1 MSNIAVIGAGA
12 AGMMS
17 AILIA
22 EQGHSVTVFEQNER
36 IGKKLYI
43 TGKGRCNFTNAC
55 SRDNFLSSVISNPR
69 FLYSAYDTMDS
80 EAVIDFF
87 ERHGMKTKIE
97 RGNRAF
103 PASDK
108 SADVIDTLRDAM
120 RRQGVKVRLRSRV
133 TRILTDEERVTG
145 LAVLNPDEGV
155 EKCLDFD
162 RVIVATGG
170 LSYPSTGATGDGL
183 RFAGELGLRVTK
195 TSPSLVPIECEERY
209 CEEMQGLSLRN
220 VELHIKS
227 GKKEVFNEFGE
238 MMFTH
243 FGVTGPL
250 ILTASARIG
259 QLIGKKELRTY
270 IDLKPAVSEEKLDD
284 RILRLFAENPNKA
297 VQNVVNELYPAKMLP
312 VILALC
318 GIDSGKKVHDVTKG
332 ERLQIVQMT
341 KRFPLTFT
349 RLRGYNEA
357 VITKGGVSVREIDP
371 GSMEAKKIEGIHF
384 VGEVLDVDALTGG
397 FNLQIAWCTAA
408 QCAKAIGPG
417 RKEM

>member
-69 FLYSAYDTMDS
+69 FLYSAFETMNS

-108 SADVIDTLRDAM
+108 SADVIDTLRNAM
-120 RRQGVKVRLRSRV
+120 RRQGVKVRLRNRV
-133 TRILTDEERVTG
+133 LRILTDEERVTG
-145 LAVLNPDEGV
+145 LAVMNLDDGA

-162 RVIVATGG
+162 QVIVATGG

-250 ILTASARIG
+250 ILTASAEIG
-259 QLIGKKELRTY
+259 QMIGKKELRTY

-284 RILRLFAENPNKA
+284 RILRLFAENRNKA

-312 VILALC
+312 VILAQC
-318 GIDSGKKVHDVTKG
+318 GIDPGRKIHDITKG

-349 RLRGYNEA
+349 MLRGYNEA

-371 GSMEAKKIEGIHF
+371 GSMEVKKIPGLYF

-408 QCAKAIGPG
+408 QCAKAIGPNA
-417 RKEM
+417 

>member
-87 ERHGMKTKIE
+87 ERHGMKTKLE

-103 PASDK
+103 PAS
-108 SADVIDTLRDAM
+108 
-120 RRQGVKVRLRSRV
+120 GV

-220 VELHIKS
+220 VELHIKN

>member
-1 MSNIAVIGAGA
+1 
-12 AGMMS
+12 MMS

-22 EQGHSVTVFEQNER
+22 EQGHAVTVFEQNER

-55 SRDNFLSSVISNPR
+55 TRDTFLSSVIDNPR

-80 EAVIDFF
+80 GAVIEFF
-87 ERHGMKTKIE
+87 ESRGMRTKIE

-120 RRQGVKVRLRSRV
+120 KRAGVKVRLGCRV
-133 TRILTDEERVTG
+133 LSILAEEGKVTG
-145 LAVLNPDEGV
+145 LVVKSSDQEAERSFQ
-155 EKCLDFD
+155 FD

-183 RFAGELGLRVTK
+183 RFARDLGLRVTP
-195 TSPSLVPIECEERY
+195 TSPSLVPIECAERY
-209 CEEMQGLSLRN
+209 CAEMQGLSLRN

-227 GKKEVFNEFGE
+227 GKKEVFREFGE

-259 QLIGKKELRTY
+259 QLIGKKELRTC

-284 RILRLFAENPNKA
+284 RLLRLFAENRNKD
-297 VQNVVNELYPAKMLP
+297 VQNVVSELYPAKMLP
-312 VILALC
+312 VILALS
-318 GIDSGKKVHDVTKG
+318 GIEPGKKVHDITKG
-332 ERLQIVQMT
+332 DRMTIIQMT
-341 KRFPLTFT
+341 KRFPLTFE

-371 GSMEAKKIEGIHF
+371 GSMESKKTAGLHF
-384 VGEVLDVDALTGG
+384 IGEVLDVDALTGG

-408 QCAKAIGPG
+408 QCARAIGPNT
-417 RKEM
+417 

>member
-220 VELHIKS
+220 VELHIKN

-297 VQNVVNELYPAKMLP
+297 VQNVVNELFLAKMLP

-318 GIDSGKKVHDVTKG
+318 GIDAGKKVHDVTKG

>member
-145 LAVLNPDEGV
+145 LAVLNPDDGV

-220 VELHIKS
+220 VELHIKN

-243 FGVTGPL
+243 FGVTGPF

-312 VILALC
+312 VILDLC
-318 GIDSGKKVHDVTKG
+318 GIDAGKKVHDVTKG

-349 RLRGYNEA
+349 RLRDYNEA

>member
-1 MSNIAVIGAGA
+1 MSNIAIIGAGA

-22 EQGHSVTVFEQNER
+22 EQGHAVTVFEQNER

-55 SRDNFLSSVISNPR
+55 TRDTFLASVIDNPR

-80 EAVIDFF
+80 DAVIEFF
-87 ERHGMKTKIE
+87 ENHGMRTKVE

-108 SADVIDTLRDAM
+108 SSDVIDTLRDTMKRA
-120 RRQGVKVRLRSRV
+120 GVKVRLGCRV
-133 TRILTDEERVTG
+133 LSILAEEGKVTG
-145 LAVLNPDEGV
+145 LVVKSSDE
-155 EKCLDFD
+155 EAERTLRFD

-183 RFAGELGLRVTK
+183 RFARELGLRVTP
-195 TSPSLVPIECEERY
+195 TSPSLVPIECGERY
-209 CEEMQGLSLRN
+209 CAEMQGLSLRN

-227 GKKEVFNEFGE
+227 GKKEVFREFGE

-250 ILTASARIG
+250 ILTASAKIG
-259 QLIGKKELRTY
+259 QMIGKKELRVY

-284 RILRLFAENPNKA
+284 RLLRLFAENRNKD
-297 VQNVVNELYPAKMLP
+297 VQNVVSELYPAKMLP
-312 VILALC
+312 VILALS
-318 GIDSGKKVHDVTKG
+318 GIEPGKKVHDITKG
-332 ERLQIVQMT
+332 ERLAIIQMT
-341 KRFPLTFT
+341 KRFPLTFE

-371 GSMEAKKIEGIHF
+371 GSMEAKKTAGLHF
-384 VGEVLDVDALTGG
+384 IGEVLDVDALTGG

-408 QCAKAIGPG
+408 QCAKAIGPNV
-417 RKEM
+417 

>member
-1 MSNIAVIGAGA
+1 
-12 AGMMS
+12 MMS

-145 LAVLNPDEGV
+145 LAVLNPDDGV

-220 VELHIKS
+220 VELHIKN

-243 FGVTGPL
+243 FGVTGPF

-259 QLIGKKELRTY
+259 HLIGKKELRTY

-312 VILALC
+312 VILDLC
-318 GIDSGKKVHDVTKG
+318 GIDAGKKVHDVTKG

-349 RLRGYNEA
+349 RLRDYNEA

>member
-133 TRILTDEERVTG
+133 TKILTDEERVTG
-145 LAVLNPDEGV
+145 LAVLNPDDGV

-220 VELHIKS
+220 VELHIKN

-312 VILALC
+312 VILDLC
-318 GIDSGKKVHDVTKG
+318 GIDAGKKVHDVTKG

>member
-133 TRILTDEERVTG
+133 TRILTEEERVTG
-145 LAVLNPDEGV
+145 LAVLDPDDGV

-209 CEEMQGLSLRN
+209 CEKMQGLSLRN
-220 VELHIKS
+220 VELHIKN
-227 GKKEVFNEFGE
+227 GKKEVFDEFGE

-284 RILRLFAENPNKA
+284 RIIRLFTENPNKA
-297 VQNVVNELYPAKMLP
+297 VQNVVNELFPAKMRP

-318 GIDSGKKVHDVTKG
+318 GIDAGKKVHDVTKG

-371 GSMEAKKIEGIHF
+371 GSMEAKKTEGIHF

-408 QCAKAIGPG
+408 QCAKAIGPKC
-417 RKEM
+417 KET

>member
-145 LAVLNPDEGV
+145 LAVLNPDDGV

-227 GKKEVFNEFGE
+227 GKKEVFDEFGE

-312 VILALC
+312 VILDLC
-318 GIDSGKKVHDVTKG
+318 GIDAGKKVHDVTKG

-357 VITKGGVSVREIDP
+357 VITKGGVSGREIDP

>member
-55 SRDNFLSSVISNPR
+55 SRDNFLSSVISNSR

-120 RRQGVKVRLRSRV
+120 RRQGVKVRLRSRI

-227 GKKEVFNEFGE
+227 GKKEVFDEFGE

>member
-12 AGMMS
+12 ASMMS

-69 FLYSAYDTMDS
+69 FLYSAFETMNS

-108 SADVIDTLRDAM
+108 SADVIDTLRNAM
-120 RRQGVKVRLRSRV
+120 RRQGVKVRLRNRV
-133 TRILTDEERVTG
+133 LRILTDEERVTG
-145 LAVLNPDEGV
+145 LAVMNLDDGA

-162 RVIVATGG
+162 QVIVATGG

-250 ILTASARIG
+250 ILTASAEIG
-259 QLIGKKELRTY
+259 QMIGKKELRTY

-284 RILRLFAENPNKA
+284 RILRLFAENRNKA

-312 VILALC
+312 VILAQC
-318 GIDSGKKVHDVTKG
+318 GIDPGRKIHDITKG

-371 GSMEAKKIEGIHF
+371 GSMEVKKIPGLYF

-408 QCAKAIGPG
+408 QCAKAIGPE
-417 RKEM
+417 RKET

>member
-220 VELHIKS
+220 VELHIKN

-312 VILALC
+312 VSLALC
-318 GIDSGKKVHDVTKG
+318 GIDAGKKVHDVTKG

>member
-1 MSNIAVIGAGA
+1 M
-12 AGMMS
+12 
-17 AILIA
+17 
-22 EQGHSVTVFEQNER
+22 
-36 IGKKLYI
+36 
-43 TGKGRCNFTNAC
+43 
-55 SRDNFLSSVISNPR
+55 
-69 FLYSAYDTMDS
+69 
-80 EAVIDFF
+80 
-87 ERHGMKTKIE
+87 
-97 RGNRAF
+97 RG
-103 PASDK
+103 
-108 SADVIDTLRDAM
+108 
-120 RRQGVKVRLRSRV
+120 
-133 TRILTDEERVTG
+133 
-145 LAVLNPDEGV
+145 
-155 EKCLDFD
+155 LDFD

-220 VELHIKS
+220 VELHIKN

>member
-55 SRDNFLSSVISNPR
+55 SRDYFLSSVISNPR

-120 RRQGVKVRLRSRV
+120 RRQGVKVRLRSRI
-133 TRILTDEERVTG
+133 TRILTEEERVTG
-145 LAVLNPDEGV
+145 LAVLDPDDGV

-227 GKKEVFNEFGE
+227 GKKEVFDEFGE

-297 VQNVVNELYPAKMLP
+297 VQNVVNELFPAKMLP

-318 GIDSGKKVHDVTKG
+318 GIDAGKKVHDVTKG

-408 QCAKAIGPG
+408 QCAKAIGPE
-417 RKEM
+417 RKGM

>member
-220 VELHIKS
+220 VELHIKN

-312 VILALC
+312 VILDLC
-318 GIDSGKKVHDVTKG
+318 GIDAGKKVHDVTKG

>member
-69 FLYSAYDTMDS
+69 FLYSAFETMNS

-108 SADVIDTLRDAM
+108 SADVIDTLRNAM
-120 RRQGVKVRLRSRV
+120 RRQGVKVRLRNRV
-133 TRILTDEERVTG
+133 LRILTDEERVTG
-145 LAVLNPDEGV
+145 LAVMNLDDGA

-162 RVIVATGG
+162 QVIVATGG

-183 RFAGELGLRVTK
+183 RFAGELGLRVTE

-250 ILTASARIG
+250 ILTASAEIG
-259 QLIGKKELRTY
+259 QMIGKKELRTY

-284 RILRLFAENPNKA
+284 RILRLFAENRNKA

-312 VILALC
+312 VILAQC
-318 GIDSGKKVHDVTKG
+318 GIDPGRKIHDITKG

-371 GSMEAKKIEGIHF
+371 GSMEVKKIPGLYF

-408 QCAKAIGPG
+408 QCAKAIGPE
-417 RKEM
+417 RKET

>member
-17 AILIA
+17 AVLIA
-22 EQGHSVTVFEQNER
+22 EQGHTVTVFEQNER

-55 SRDNFLSSVISNPR
+55 SRDVFLSNVIGNPR

-80 EAVIDFF
+80 DAVIGFF
-87 ERHGMKTKIE
+87 ESRGMKTKIE

-133 TRILTDEERVTG
+133 TSILTDEGKVTG
-145 LAVLNPDEGV
+145 LSVVNADDGTERELE
-155 EKCLDFD
+155 FD

-170 LSYPSTGATGDGL
+170 LSYASTGATGDGL
-183 RFAGELGLRVTK
+183 RFAKELGLRVTE

-220 VELHIKS
+220 VELHIRS
-227 GKKEVFNEFGE
+227 GKKEVFGEFGE
-238 MMFTH
+238 LMFTH

-250 ILTASARIG
+250 ILTASAKIG
-259 QLIGKKELRTY
+259 HMIGRKELRVY
-270 IDLKPAVSEEKLDD
+270 IDLKPAVSEEKLDA
-284 RILRLFAENPNKA
+284 RILRLFADNRNKA
-297 VQNVVNELYPAKMLP
+297 VQNVVDELYPAKMLP
-312 VILALC
+312 VILKLC
-318 GIDSGKKVHDVTKG
+318 GIEAGKKVHDITKG
-332 ERLQIVQMT
+332 ERLLIVQMT

-371 GSMEAKKIEGIHF
+371 GSMESKKIAGLYF
-384 VGEVLDVDALTGG
+384 TGEVLDVDALTGG

-408 QCAKAIGPG
+408 QCARAIGPNL
-417 RKEM
+417 

>member
-1 MSNIAVIGAGA
+1 
-12 AGMMS
+12 MMS

-22 EQGHSVTVFEQNER
+22 EQGHAVTVFEQNER

-55 SRDNFLSSVISNPR
+55 TRDTFLSSVIDNPR

-80 EAVIDFF
+80 GAVIEFF
-87 ERHGMKTKIE
+87 ESRGMRTKIE

-120 RRQGVKVRLRSRV
+120 KRAGVKVRLGCRV
-133 TRILTDEERVTG
+133 LSILAEEGKVTG
-145 LAVLNPDEGV
+145 LVVKSSDREAERSFQ
-155 EKCLDFD
+155 FD

-183 RFAGELGLRVTK
+183 RFARDLGLRVTP
-195 TSPSLVPIECEERY
+195 TSPSLVPIECAERY
-209 CEEMQGLSLRN
+209 CAEMQGLSLRN

-227 GKKEVFNEFGE
+227 GKKEVFREFGE

-259 QLIGKKELRTY
+259 QLIGKKELRTC

-284 RILRLFAENPNKA
+284 RLLRLFAENRNKD
-297 VQNVVNELYPAKMLP
+297 VQNVVSELYPAKMLP
-312 VILALC
+312 VILALS
-318 GIDSGKKVHDVTKG
+318 GIEPGKKVHDITKG
-332 ERLQIVQMT
+332 ERMTIIQMT
-341 KRFPLTFT
+341 KRFPLTFE

-371 GSMEAKKIEGIHF
+371 GSMESKKTAGLHF
-384 VGEVLDVDALTGG
+384 IGEVLDVDALTGG

-408 QCAKAIGPG
+408 QCARAIGPNT
-417 RKEM
+417 

>member
-1 MSNIAVIGAGA
+1 
-12 AGMMS
+12 MMS

-69 FLYSAYDTMDS
+69 FLYSAFETMNS

-120 RRQGVKVRLRSRV
+120 RRQGVKVRLRNRV
-133 TRILTDEERVTG
+133 SRILTDEGRVTG
-145 LAVLNPDEGV
+145 LAVINLDDGV

-162 RVIVATGG
+162 RVIAATGG
-170 LSYPSTGATGDGL
+170 TGDGL

-227 GKKEVFNEFGE
+227 GKKEVFDEFGE

-250 ILTASARIG
+250 ILTASAEIG
-259 QLIGKKELRTY
+259 QMIGKKELRTY

-284 RILRLFAENPNKA
+284 RILRLFAENRNKA

-312 VILALC
+312 VILAQC
-318 GIDSGKKVHDVTKG
+318 GIDPGRKIHDITKG

-371 GSMEAKKIEGIHF
+371 GSMEVKKIAGLYF

-408 QCAKAIGPG
+408 QCAKAIGPNA
-417 RKEM
+417 

>member
-22 EQGHSVTVFEQNER
+22 EHGHSVTVFEQNER

-55 SRDNFLSSVISNPR
+55 SRDSFLSSVISNPR
-69 FLYSAYDTMDS
+69 FLYSAFETMNS

-120 RRQGVKVRLRSRV
+120 RRQGVKVRLRTRV
-133 TRILTDEERVTG
+133 SRILTDEGRVTG
-145 LAVLNPDEGV
+145 LAVINLDDGV

-162 RVIVATGG
+162 RVIAATGG

-227 GKKEVFNEFGE
+227 GKKEVFDEFGE

-250 ILTASARIG
+250 ILTASAEIG
-259 QLIGKKELRTY
+259 QMIGKKELRTY

-284 RILRLFAENPNKA
+284 RILRLFAENRNKA

-312 VILALC
+312 VILAQC
-318 GIDSGKKVHDVTKG
+318 GIDPGRKIHDITKG

-371 GSMEAKKIEGIHF
+371 GSMEVKKIAGLYF

-408 QCAKAIGPG
+408 QCAKAIGPNV
-417 RKEM
+417 

>member
-1 MSNIAVIGAGA
+1 MSIIAVIGAGA

-220 VELHIKS
+220 VELHIKN

-312 VILALC
+312 VILDLC
-318 GIDSGKKVHDVTKG
+318 GIDAGKKVHDVTKG

-408 QCAKAIGPG
+408 QCAKAIGPE
-417 RKEM
+417 RKGM

>member
-145 LAVLNPDEGV
+145 LAVLNPDDGV

-220 VELHIKS
+220 VELHIKN

-243 FGVTGPL
+243 FGVTGPF

-312 VILALC
+312 VILDLC
-318 GIDSGKKVHDVTKG
+318 GIDAGKKVHDVTKG